1 LADKPTQLVLDAL
14 SRAVGEP
21 SGLPLVAGKNA
32 PGLFPA
38 SPAARQAAQRCR
50 DDNLLRVVGADT
62 RGKAAQ
68 ELYAISD
75 AGLAFLLDQ
84 AHPRTVLED
93 LVRAVEARE
102 RQVGDLV
109 TAARQAQS
117 SLEAIR
123 AVAERVLTA
132 VQSAS
137 PPNGVAHSNGVA
149 PPDSQEEG
157 AVLAEL
163 AAWRGPGDYPL
174 PQLYRRATP
183 NATIGRFHD
192 VLRRLNEG
200 QQIHLHPW
208 PGPLYDLPEPAFA
221 LLAGHAV
228 SYYASKRVASG

>member
-21 SGLPLVAGKNA
+21 SGLPLVAGKNV

-50 DDNLLRVVGADT
+50 DDNLLRVVGADS

-75 AGLAFLLDQ
+75 AGLAFLLEQ

-109 TAARQAQS
+109 AAARQIQS
-117 SLEAIR
+117 SLEGIR
-123 AVAERVLTA
+123 CLTERVLQA
-132 VQSAS
+132 VPSAAPRNGAA
-137 PPNGVAHSNGVA
+137 PPNGA
-149 PPDSQEEG
+149 PPHEREEA

-163 AAWRGPGDYPL
+163 AAWRGQGDYPL
-174 PQLYRRATP
+174 PLLYQRA
-183 NATIGRFHD
+183 AAHLTIGRFHD
-192 VLRRLNEG
+192 LLRRLHDH
-200 QQIHLHPW
+200 QQVYLHPW
-208 PGPLYDLPEPAFA
+208 TAPLYDLPEPAFA
-221 LLAGHAV
+221 LLVGHEV
-228 SYYASKRVASG
+228 SYYASRRVASG